1 MSRGT
6 LDPAGSALASD
17 TGLSPSLAGC
27 SKAVLLPL
35 LNPLCS
41 PNPAMHASR
50 FGLFRVRSPLLTE
63 SNVSFSSSGYL
74 DVSVPRVPF
83 HKLWIHLWMT
93 VVHTAGFPHSEISGS
108 KDICSSPKLIAAY
121 HVFHRLP
128 VPRHSPCALVRLTF
142 QTFFQNIWYPLD
154 SLLLPTK
161 IIVTLPFE
169 IAIFLKRTYYNLCFA
184 VIIQFSRYVLVMFL
198 KARSPETLIFI
209 TWWAKMDSNHRP
221 HDYQSCAL
229 AS

>member
-1 MSRGT
+1 M
-6 LDPAGSALASD
+6 
-17 TGLSPSLAGC
+17 
-27 SKAVLLPL
+27 
-35 LNPLCS
+35 NP
-41 PNPAMHASR
+41 
-50 FGLFRVRSPLLTE
+50 GE
-63 SNVSFSSSGYL
+63 
-74 DVSVPRVPF
+74 
-83 HKLWIHLWMT
+83 
-93 VVHTAGFPHSEISGS
+93 FPHSEISGS
-108 KDICSSPKLIAAY
+108 MLICSSPKLIAAY

-142 QTFFQNIWYPLD
+142 QTFFWNIWYPLD

-184 VIIQFSRYVLVMFL
+184 VIIQFSRYVLVMLL
-198 KARSPETLIFI
+198 KSRSPETSILI

>member
-1 MSRGT
+1 MNFSV
-6 LDPAGSALASD
+6 LY
-17 TGLSPSLAGC
+17 LSM
-27 SKAVLLPL
+27 
-35 LNPLCS
+35 NP
-41 PNPAMHASR
+41 
-50 FGLFRVRSPLLTE
+50 GE
-63 SNVSFSSSGYL
+63 
-74 DVSVPRVPF
+74 
-83 HKLWIHLWMT
+83 
-93 VVHTAGFPHSEISGS
+93 FPHSEISGS
-108 KDICSSPKLIAAY
+108 MLICSSPKLIAAY

-128 VPRHSPCALVRLTF
+128 VPRHSPCALVRLTI
-142 QTFFQNIWYPLD
+142 QTILFREWLVFPLD

-198 KARSPETLIFI
+198 KARSPGTLIFI

>member
-1 MSRGT
+1 M
-6 LDPAGSALASD
+6 
-17 TGLSPSLAGC
+17 
-27 SKAVLLPL
+27 
-35 LNPLCS
+35 NP
-41 PNPAMHASR
+41 
-50 FGLFRVRSPLLTE
+50 GE
-63 SNVSFSSSGYL
+63 
-74 DVSVPRVPF
+74 
-83 HKLWIHLWMT
+83 
-93 VVHTAGFPHSEISGS
+93 FPHSEISGS
-108 KDICSSPKLIAAY
+108 MLICSSPKLIAAY

-198 KARSPETLIFI
+198 KARSPETLITI

>member
-1 MSRGT
+1 M
-6 LDPAGSALASD
+6 
-17 TGLSPSLAGC
+17 
-27 SKAVLLPL
+27 
-35 LNPLCS
+35 NP
-41 PNPAMHASR
+41 
-50 FGLFRVRSPLLTE
+50 GE
-63 SNVSFSSSGYL
+63 
-74 DVSVPRVPF
+74 
-83 HKLWIHLWMT
+83 
-93 VVHTAGFPHSEISGS
+93 FPHSEISGS
-108 KDICSSPKLIAAY
+108 MLICSSPKLIAAY

-161 IIVTLPFE
+161 IMLPFLLKLQY
-169 IAIFLKRTYYNLCFA
+169 FLKRTYYNLCFA
-184 VIIQFSRYVLVMFL
+184 VIIQFSRYVLVMSL
-198 KARSPETLIFI
+198 KARSPGTLIFI

>member
-1 MSRGT
+1 M
-6 LDPAGSALASD
+6 
-17 TGLSPSLAGC
+17 
-27 SKAVLLPL
+27 
-35 LNPLCS
+35 NP
-41 PNPAMHASR
+41 
-50 FGLFRVRSPLLTE
+50 GE
-63 SNVSFSSSGYL
+63 
-74 DVSVPRVPF
+74 
-83 HKLWIHLWMT
+83 
-93 VVHTAGFPHSEISGS
+93 FPHSEISGS
-108 KDICSSPKLIAAY
+108 MLICSSPKLIAAY

-198 KARSPETLIFI
+198 KARSPGTLIFI

>member
-1 MSRGT
+1 MNFSTTYSGMN
-6 LDPAGSALASD
+6 
-17 TGLSPSLAGC
+17 LS
-27 SKAVLLPL
+27 
-35 LNPLCS
+35 
-41 PNPAMHASR
+41 
-50 FGLFRVRSPLLTE
+50 E
-63 SNVSFSSSGYL
+63 
-74 DVSVPRVPF
+74 
-83 HKLWIHLWMT
+83 
-93 VVHTAGFPHSEISGS
+93 FPHSEISGS
-108 KDICSSPKLIAAY
+108 MLICSSPKLIAAY

-142 QTFFQNIWYPLD
+142 QTFFKNIWYPLD

-198 KARSPETLIFI
+198 KAQSPGTLIFI